1 MASGA
6 QRSGGEGGDGGE
18 GCNAVQFA
26 RLAQVLAAAAHDAGV
41 TPPTFRSPAPGGDR
55 RLRRHRDGTTTVLV
69 TIRRRPVEQVAL
81 DMVDGVLSAVHRRDD
96 VVLRARLV
104 AAVGAEIEG
113 DRGAG
118 GGTGASVA

>member
-1 MASGA
+1 MASGTP
-6 QRSGGEGGDGGE
+6 RSDGEGGDGGG

-69 TIRRRPVEQVAL
+69 TIRQRPVEHVAL
-81 DMVDGVLSAVHRRDD
+81 DMVDGVLSAARRRDD
-96 VVLRARLV
+96 AVLRGRLV
-104 AAVGAEIEG
+104 AAVAGELEG
-113 DRGAG
+113 GT
-118 GGTGASVA
+118 GTGASVA